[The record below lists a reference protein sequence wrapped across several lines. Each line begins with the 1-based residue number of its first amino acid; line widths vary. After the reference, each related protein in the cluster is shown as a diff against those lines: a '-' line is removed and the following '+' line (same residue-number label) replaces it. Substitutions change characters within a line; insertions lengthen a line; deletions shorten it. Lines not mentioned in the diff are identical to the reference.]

1 MSRNA
6 NGTGSLYPW
15 NKGGKQ
21 VGWKGAF
28 TYEDENGESKR
39 FSAYGRTQR
48 DVRDKLEKARERLN
62 EGGPVK
68 DSKQTV
74 GEWLAYWRVTG
85 LAASSRKAST
95 KELYSNLSRKHLE
108 PAPFGGIRL
117 DRLKPS
123 DVDALI
129 LALRAK
135 TKTDPKSGEDT
146 RALSDSTLFNVYCVL
161 RAGLDGA
168 VRDRLIARNVAAQ
181 VDRPTVEHKEAAYM
195 SADEVTGLLS
205 AAQDLRYF
213 NVVALIVGSGVRRG
227 EALALKWTNVNLESG
242 RMKIDGT
249 LGRVGGKLVISEPK
263 TERSR
268 RTLPLS
274 PQMVALLTVHKDKQS
289 AERLR
294 AGNQWQD
301 TGLVFTTEL
310 GTAVDPRNVL
320 RTVEIAAKKAGI
332 TKDGGRIGVHSL
344 RHSAAN
350 GWLENGIHIKA
361 VSDLLGHSSISIT
374 GDLYGHLSTE
384 TAQKAVDAWSGTL
397 GL

>member
-1 MSRNA
+1 MTRNA
-6 NGTGSLYPW
+6 NGAGSIYPW
-15 NKGGKQ
+15 KKAGRQ

-28 TYEDENGESKR
+28 SYEDETGATKR
-39 FSAYGRTQR
+39 FSAYGRTQK
-48 DVRDKLEKARERLN
+48 DVRDKLDKARDRLMD
-62 EGGPVK
+62 GAPVK
-68 DSKQTV
+68 DSKQSV

-95 KELYSNLSRKHLE
+95 KELYGNLSRKHLE
-108 PAPFGGIRL
+108 PKPFGAIRL
-117 DRLKPS
+117 DRLKAS

-129 LALRAK
+129 LSLRAK
-135 TKTDPKSGEDT
+135 TKASTKSGDPV
-146 RALSDSTLFNVYCVL
+146 RALSDSTIFNVYCVL

-168 VRDRLIARNVAAQ
+168 VRDALIARNVAAK
-181 VDRPTVEHKEAAYM
+181 VSRPTVERKEAKYL
-195 SADEVTGLLS
+195 SSEEVTSLLD
-205 AAQDLRYF
+205 AAQGLRYF
-213 NVVALIVGSGVRRG
+213 NVVALIVGSGARRG
-227 EALALKWTNVNLESG
+227 EALALKWSSVNLETA

-249 LGRVGGKLVISEPK
+249 LSRIEGDLIITEPK

-274 PQMVALLTVHKDKQS
+274 PAMIALLKSQKAKQA

-294 AGNQWQD
+294 AGNQWTD
-301 TGLVFTTEL
+301 TGLIFTTEF

-320 RTVEIAAKKAGI
+320 RTVQIAAKKAGI
-332 TKDGGRIGVHSL
+332 TGAGVHTL

-350 GWLENGIHIKA
+350 GWLESGVHIKA

-374 GDLYGHLSTE
+374 GDLYGHTSDD
-384 TAQKAVDAWSGTL
+384 TARKAIDGWSGAL